1 MITISNLKRSG
12 NMQIKNK
19 TGIVTPL
26 LRGDIYLVNL
36 DPIVGKEIGKARPAV
51 VIQNDI
57 GNKFSPVTIIAPI
70 CSVKEITKP
79 LPIMIFLEKGE
90 GGLKEESY
98 VDCGQIR
105 TIDKN
110 KRLITKF
117 GTFDKTKMLE
127 VDKAL
132 KISLSL
138 Q

>member
-1 MITISNLKRSG
+1 MPT
-12 NMQIKNK
+12 KND
-19 TGIVTPL
+19 TGIILPL
-26 LRGDIYLVNL
+26 LRGDVYLVNL

-51 VIQNDI
+51 IIQNDI

-70 CSVKEITKP
+70 SSVKEITKP

-90 GGLKEESY
+90 SGLNEESY

-105 TIDKN
+105 TIDKD

-117 GTFDKTKMLE
+117 GSFSKSKMNE
-127 VDKAL
+127 IDKAL

-138 Q
+138 K

>member
-1 MITISNLKRSG
+1 MPTQNEG
-12 NMQIKNK
+12 IKN
-19 TGIVTPL
+19 PL

-51 VIQNDI
+51 IIQNNI
-57 GNKFSPVTIIAPI
+57 GNKFSPVTIIAPVS
-70 CSVKEITKP
+70 SVKEITKP
-79 LPIMIFLEKGE
+79 LPIMISLSKGE
-90 GGLKEESY
+90 GGLDEESF

-110 KRLITKF
+110 LRLIKKF
-117 GTFDKTKMLE
+117 GALEKDKMRE
-127 VDKAL
+127 IDKAL

>member
-1 MITISNLKRSG
+1 MPTKTD
-12 NMQIKNK
+12 
-19 TGIVTPL
+19 TGIVFPL
-26 LRGDIYLVNL
+26 LRGDVYLVNL

-51 VIQNDI
+51 IIQNDI

-70 CSVKEITKP
+70 SSVKEITKP

-90 GGLKEESY
+90 GGLNENSY

-105 TIDKN
+105 TLDKD

-117 GTFDKTKMLE
+117 GSLSKAKISE
-127 VDKAL
+127 IDKAL

>member
-1 MITISNLKRSG
+1 MPT
-12 NMQIKNK
+12 KNE
-19 TGIVTPL
+19 TGIIFPL
-26 LRGDIYLVNL
+26 LRGDVYLVNL
-36 DPIVGKEIGKARPAV
+36 DPIIGKEIGKARPAV
-51 VIQNDI
+51 IVQNDV

-70 CSVKEITKP
+70 SSIKEITKP

-90 GGLKEESY
+90 GGLNNESY

-105 TIDKN
+105 TVDKDQ
-110 KRLITKF
+110 RLITKF
-117 GTFDKTKMLE
+117 GTLDKSKMLE

>member
-1 MITISNLKRSG
+1 MPT
-12 NMQIKNK
+12 KNE
-19 TGIVTPL
+19 TGIIFPL

-36 DPIVGKEIGKARPAV
+36 DPIIGKEIGKARPAV
-51 VIQNDI
+51 IIQNDI

-70 CSVKEITKP
+70 SSVKEITKP
-79 LPIMIFLEKGE
+79 LPIMIILGNGE
-90 GGLKEESY
+90 GGLNEESY

-105 TIDKN
+105 TLDKD

-117 GTFDKTKMLE
+117 GSLSKSKMNE
-127 VDKAL
+127 IDKAI

>member
-1 MITISNLKRSG
+1 MPTKIE
-12 NMQIKNK
+12 
-19 TGIVTPL
+19 TGIIFPL

-36 DPIVGKEIGKARPAV
+36 DPIIGKEIGKARPAV
-51 VIQNDI
+51 IIQNDI

-70 CSVKEITKP
+70 SCLKEITRP
-79 LPIMIFLEKGE
+79 LPIMIFLEKGD
-90 GGLKEESY
+90 GGLNEESY

-110 KRLITKF
+110 ERLITKF
-117 GTFDKTKMLE
+117 GSLSKSKMNE
-127 VDKAL
+127 IDKAL

>member
-1 MITISNLKRSG
+1 MPTRNE
-12 NMQIKNK
+12 
-19 TGIVTPL
+19 TGIIPPL
-26 LRGDIYLVNL
+26 LRGDVYLVNL

-51 VIQNDI
+51 IIQNDT

-70 CSVKEITKP
+70 SSVKEITKP
-79 LPIMIFLEKGE
+79 LPIMIILGKGE
-90 GGLKEESY
+90 GGLNEESF

-105 TIDKN
+105 TLDKD

-117 GTFDKTKMLE
+117 GSLSKSKMNE
-127 VDKAL
+127 IDKAL